1 MAKKKKDFSSKFG
14 PLAFTIGLVLAGLT
28 GVIIKPTVGMLWLLG
43 ALGLIVGLL
52 NISELEVRTYL
63 ISSMAFLI
71 STSSL
76 STVLRPIPLIGDKI
90 APFLT
95 NIVIFLS
102 PGTAIVALKALYSL
116 TKD

>member
-1 MAKKKKDFSSKFG
+1 MAKKKKDFSTKFG
-14 PLAFTIGLVLAGLT
+14 PLAFTIGLILAAIT
-28 GVIIKPTVGMLWLLG
+28 GIIITPTVGMLWLLG

-52 NISELEVRTYL
+52 NISDKEVKTYL

-76 STVLRPIPLIGDKI
+76 SMVLGPVPLIGQKVT
-90 APFLT
+90 PFLT